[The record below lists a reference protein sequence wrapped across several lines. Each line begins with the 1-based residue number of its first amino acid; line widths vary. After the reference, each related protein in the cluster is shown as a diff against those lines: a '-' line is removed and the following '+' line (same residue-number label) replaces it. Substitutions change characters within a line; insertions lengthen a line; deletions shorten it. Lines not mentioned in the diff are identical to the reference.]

1 MSRWVVLGVDKAR
14 TGPLTDDGIGIA
26 VGLLHTGTTYSDDIS
41 ALLRLQTTKDR
52 PPYPKPQGNNQ
63 SHDRRTGDGDGP
75 AYNIG
80 RHGQWQRTEKMNRG
94 SDLQYAQHPAP

>member
-52 PPYPKPQGNNQ
+52 PPDSKPQSNHQ
-63 SHDRRTGDGDGP
+63 SHGRTTGDGNGP
-75 AYNIG
+75 AYNLG
-80 RHGQWQRTEKMNRG
+80 RHRQG
-94 SDLQYAQHPAP
+94 